1 MVNPQI
7 QSSPVLALPFLYISG
22 LNLSVA
28 STTVLAIAPGQARD
42 MNDVIDMAV
51 GFSDLQGN
59 VGPAPLFINTA
70 VNGANGLDQ
79 GALAV
84 ADQYSV
90 WLIGDSRGY
99 LPVAGI
105 MSLATAAS
113 PLLPLG
119 YDSMRLIGYV
129 SSVASALDVASVRNS
144 SSAKASYLLPAVS
157 VLAGGNAVAFA
168 AVNLAAAIT
177 VPSLYNVALLT
188 VNFTPLAAGDTVQ
201 LRRTGSTTTAGLV
214 TIVGVAAGVPQQNL
228 VAVEASIAPSIDYKV
243 SVAGDSVSLLVSGY
257 IATPV

>member
-42 MNDVIDMAV
+42 MNDNIDMAV

-79 GALAV
+79 GALAA

-129 SSVASALDVASVRNS
+129 SSAGSALSAATVRNS

-168 AVNLAAAIT
+168 AVSLAGAFAG
-177 VPSLYNVALLT
+177 SLYNVALLT

-201 LRRTGSTTTAGLV
+201 LRRTGSATTAGLV
-214 TIVGVAAGVPQQNL
+214 TIVGVAAGVPQQNM
-228 VAVEASIAPSIDYKV
+228 VAVEADASPSIDYKV

-257 IATPV
+257 IATPA